1 MYAVL
6 LIVVMMIM
14 VAMVIIMIFMM
25 EMMMELPARLDSPLY
40 YSQFSAPTAPTGH
53 TQTFFRGGKRKFFSD
68 EADWERLPQDLGA
81 VEKKKKKM
89 GKKNSKLK
97 QETVDKLI
105 SETYCELSNYLAF
118 VLISLC

>member
-1 MYAVL
+1 M
-6 LIVVMMIM
+6 
-14 VAMVIIMIFMM
+14 
-25 EMMMELPARLDSPLY
+25 
-40 YSQFSAPTAPTGH
+40 
-53 TQTFFRGGKRKFFSD
+53 
-68 EADWERLPQDLGA
+68 PQDLGA

-105 SETYCELSNYLAF
+105 SETYCELSDCLVF